1 MAGTNGYYTADEI
14 RKRSSIS
21 TLIFNGYRPF
31 CDESMQELVRNN
43 IRRIELVES
52 KDQYDLSDMRS
63 MRIVDEICR
72 RCGIEVPAYHA
83 YMTSFNGVETEAQR
97 EERVDICRRQID
109 TLLELGG
116 TFWCCHAADWDD
128 IVEKSYV
135 DLARHI
141 EGTRA
146 VIAVEN
152 FNRAGVQVDD
162 RVKFLDHLDLP
173 NVGMILDVCH
183 EYKPDGAN
191 PMAIAGEARATIE
204 KCGHHLR
211 HIHLQGFVDGDGH
224 QPPLVEGDKL
234 QWREIFETLATI
246 DYPGEFTFEP
256 RGMLANLESL
266 DYIGKAPERLAALQ

>member
-1 MAGTNGYYTADEI
+1 MAAANGYYSADEI

-21 TLIFNGYRPF
+21 TLVFNGYRPF
-31 CDESMQELVRNN
+31 CDESMQELVRHN

-52 KDQYDLSDMRS
+52 PDQYKLNDMRS

-72 RCGIEVPAYHA
+72 RCGIEVAAYHA
-83 YMTSFNGVETEAQR
+83 YRTTFNDVETEAQR
-97 EERVDICRRQID
+97 EERVDLCRRQID

-116 TFWCCHAADWDD
+116 TFWCSHAQGGEIEA
-128 IVEKSYV
+128 KSYV

-141 EGTRA
+141 EGTPA

-152 FNRAGVQVDD
+152 FDQDGARVDY
-162 RVKFLDHLDLP
+162 RIKFLDQLDLP

-183 EYKPDGAN
+183 EYTSDGTN
-191 PMAIAGEARATIE
+191 PMSIAGEARATIE
-204 KCGHHLR
+204 KCGRHLR
-211 HIHLQGFVDGDGH
+211 HIHLQGFVNGDGH

-234 QWREIFETLATI
+234 QWREIFEALAAI

-256 RGMLANLESL
+256 RGMLANLETL
-266 DYIGKAPERLAALQ
+266 DYIGKAPDRLAALK